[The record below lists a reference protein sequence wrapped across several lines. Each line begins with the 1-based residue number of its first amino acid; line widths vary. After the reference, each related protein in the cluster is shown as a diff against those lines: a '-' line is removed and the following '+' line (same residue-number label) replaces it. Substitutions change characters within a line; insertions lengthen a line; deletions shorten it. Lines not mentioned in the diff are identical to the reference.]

1 MIARRLELAL
11 ERIQP
16 SDWNRFERLASAFLA
31 GDFDDIRT
39 VASPGGDEGRDAEL
53 FSPSM
58 EPNVLIQYSVTEG
71 WRAKV
76 NKTVNRLE
84 KTFPNAL
91 LLIYVTNQVIGAEA
105 DDLKQQIRR
114 KGLSL
119 DVRDRHWFIERVAGS
134 AQRQQAAEELATV
147 VVDPY
152 LSKAGVGPHVQSE
165 LSSPEAIAAA
175 TLLGLQWQD
184 DVREKGLTK
193 LAFEALVRAVLINT
207 NADHRLPRG
216 LVHSKVRELLPGHSP
231 AQVDAFVDSAL
242 TRLEKHTVK
251 RWQQQDE
258 FHLAHEEAQRLN
270 DYRVDAALAESN
282 LASTIQD
289 ICVSQAATVNLDE
302 TSQTRFQTAVR
313 AALDAVLFDRSQSF
327 AMAVHTGKLIEL
339 ADTDFAHILPAIITK
354 SKLPKIQNVDWLR
367 FIRNSIR
374 QVLTS
379 ETTAVQTYLRSLS
392 DTYTL
397 LAFLKQTPDVQ
408 AAVEKM
414 FSGGKLW
421 LDASVVLPLLADT
434 LADSDDERGRFSRM
448 IEASRDSGL
457 SIFVTPGV
465 IEEVE
470 RHMNRALTCARCT
483 NGKWEGSVPYLLE
496 RYVASGRSTASFSL
510 WLENFRG
517 DARPLQDIADYL
529 RDELGINERSL
540 ESEAAKA
547 PIELRHALQQIWH
560 ERYQRRKERYAAQ
573 IDEQAITRLVSHD
586 IECYCGVVQLRTQ
599 DKATQFGYSAW
610 WLTVDRQAFHLK
622 ERLRPLMTDTPPDSP
637 VMSADFLVN
646 YLAFGP
652 TRRRVTKLKESHLPL
667 LMVLSSTK
675 HLTPEIMMEAERI
688 RAELKDMPERVIR
701 RQVRDHLDR
710 AKSRIGPIASLGIE
724 DDELLEVIVA

>member
-16 SDWNRFERLASAFLA
+16 SDWNRFERLASAFLS
-31 GDFDDIRT
+31 GEFEDIRT

-53 FSPSM
+53 FSPNA

-71 WRAKV
+71 WRAKIDS
-76 NKTVNRLE
+76 TVKRLG

-91 LLIYVTNQVIGAEA
+91 VLIYVTNRVIGAEV
-105 DDLKQQIRR
+105 DDLKRQIR
-114 KGLSL
+114 KQGLSL

-134 AQRQQAAEELATV
+134 AQRQHAAEELATV

-152 LSKAGVGPHVQSE
+152 LSNAGVGPHVQDE

-184 DVREKGLTK
+184 DVRDKGLTK

-207 NADHRLPRG
+207 DANHRLSRES
-216 LVHSKVRELLPGHSP
+216 VHSKIRELLPGHSP
-231 AQVDAFVDSAL
+231 AQVSVLVNSAL

-251 RWQQQDE
+251 RWKQQDE

-270 DYRVDAALAESN
+270 DYRVEAALAESN
-282 LASTIQD
+282 LSSTIQD
-289 ICVSQAATVNLDE
+289 ICVSLTTTVKLSKAN
-302 TSQTRFQTAVR
+302 QTCFETAVR

-327 AMAVHTGKLIEL
+327 AMAVHAGELIGL
-339 ADTDFAHILPAIITK
+339 SDTDFAHILPQIITK
-354 SKLPKIQNVDWLR
+354 SNLPKIPSIDWLGL
-367 FIRNSIR
+367 IRSSIR

-379 ETTAVQTYLRSLS
+379 EAPAVQTYLRSLS

-397 LAFLKQTPDVQ
+397 LAFLKETPDVQ

-421 LDASVVLPLLADT
+421 LDASVILPLLADT
-434 LADSDDERGRFSRM
+434 LTDSEDERGRFSRM
-448 IEASRDSGL
+448 IEAARDSGL
-457 SIFVTPGV
+457 SVFVTPGV

-470 RHMNRALTCARCT
+470 RHMNRALTCARGT
-483 NGKWEGSVPYLLE
+483 TGQWEGGIPYLLE
-496 RYVASGRSTASFSL
+496 RYVESGRSIASFSS

-529 RDELGINERSL
+529 KDELGIYKRSL
-540 ESEAAKA
+540 ESEAAMA
-547 PIELRHALQQIWH
+547 PNELRHALQQIWH
-560 ERYQRRKERYAAQ
+560 ERYQRRKERYATL
-573 IDEQAITRLVSHD
+573 IDELAITRLVSHD
-586 IECYCGVVQLRTQ
+586 IECYCGVIQLRTQ

-622 ERLRPLMTDTPPDSP
+622 ERLRPLMTAPLPTP
-637 VMSADFLVN
+637 
-646 YLAFGP
+646 
-652 TRRRVTKLKESHLPL
+652 R
-667 LMVLSSTK
+667 
-675 HLTPEIMMEAERI
+675 
-688 RAELKDMPERVIR
+688 
-701 RQVRDHLDR
+701 
-710 AKSRIGPIASLGIE
+710 
-724 DDELLEVIVA
+724 